1 MKRAVGCLHM
11 KQVLKLPVRLLL
23 MLAGFIFMMNLP
35 ILMFGTKILN
45 FNFEP
50 FWKYAVIDA
59 KFLLHFWDS
68 TNFEQLGPLHLG
80 ESYRYSMSLLIIC
93 LLVVVIVGL
102 VLAFLVMI
110 APRKLKNTIK
120 KGINWVEGIP
130 DLFVIFLFMFFV
142 ITLYQ
147 STGLKFLQLYGVFGN
162 RPFFVPTVTIS
173 FLPTLLF
180 TQFLIKILEEEES
193 KIYVL
198 FGKAK
203 GVGRIKLL
211 FIHLV
216 PNILPLMILQLR
228 TSIWIILSNIY
239 LIEFIFNIPGFTK
252 TFGFFLFMGGGNIAA
267 LSLCLLLFTLPLLI
281 IEALGY
287 MVTKRISGK
296 EKFTI

>member
-1 MKRAVGCLHM
+1 M
-11 KQVLKLPVRLLL
+11 KQVLKLPVRIVL

-35 ILMFGTKILN
+35 FLTFGTKIFN

-50 FWKYAVIDA
+50 FWKYAVTDA
-59 KFLLHFWDS
+59 KLLLKLWDS
-68 TNFEQLGPLHLG
+68 TNFEQLNQFPLAD
-80 ESYRYSMSLLIIC
+80 SYRYSMSLLIIC
-93 LLVVVIVGL
+93 LLVVVFVGL
-102 VLAFLVMI
+102 ILAFLVMI
-110 APRKLKNTIK
+110 APRKIRNIIK
-120 KGINWVEGIP
+120 KGINLIEGIP

-147 STGLKFLQLYGVFGN
+147 NTGLKFLQLYGVFGN
-162 RPFFVPTVTIS
+162 RPYFVPTITIS

-180 TQFLIKILEEEES
+180 TQFLIKVLEEEES

-203 GVGRIKLL
+203 GVGRMKLL

-216 PNILPLMILQLR
+216 PNILPLMIFQLR

-267 LSLCLLLFTLPLLI
+267 LSLCLLLFTLPLLM
-281 IEALGY
+281 IEALGFF
-287 MVTKRISGK
+287 VSRRFSGK